1 MEITAKM
8 VKELRDKTNAGMM
21 DCKQALAETG
31 GDMDKAIDFLRQKGL
46 MTARKRAGRATK
58 EGLVHSYIHAGGKL
72 GVLVEVNCETDFV
85 AKNEQFAEFVHNVA
99 MHVAASNPACLTPED
114 LPQDILEKEKAIY
127 RAQGLET
134 GKPEKVVEKIVEGR
148 VKKFY
153 SEVCLMEQ
161 PYVKDPSLTIKDL
174 LNDAVA
180 KIGEKYQYSSFRPF
194 PAWRGACRRRR
205 WRGIEAKTSC
215 GPVQI

>member
-1 MEITAKM
+1 
-8 VKELRDKTNAGMM
+8 
-21 DCKQALAETG
+21 
-31 GDMDKAIDFLRQKGL
+31 
-46 MTARKRAGRATK
+46 
-58 EGLVHSYIHAGGKL
+58 
-72 GVLVEVNCETDFV
+72 V

-114 LPQDILEKEKAIY
+114 LPQDVLDKEKAIY

-180 KIGEKYQYSSFRPF
+180 KIGENINI
-194 PAWRGACRRRR
+194 RRFARFQL
-205 WRGIEAKTSC
+205 GEEIAGE
-215 GPVQI
+215 GDGEE